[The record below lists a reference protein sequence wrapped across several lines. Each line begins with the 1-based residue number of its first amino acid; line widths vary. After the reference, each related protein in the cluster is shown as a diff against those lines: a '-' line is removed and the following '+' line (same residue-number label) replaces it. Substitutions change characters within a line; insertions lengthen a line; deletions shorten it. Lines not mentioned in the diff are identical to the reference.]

1 MRRRNMKMSGFA
13 SMAAVCICLFS
24 YPAYPEDA
32 SRANEL
38 GEDFQRQIPGY
49 KEKPQGGET
58 PGQTQPQDYTAPPDR
73 EKPEPQTTP
82 QGTDYPLCYNPYTR
96 VYEYCHP
103 EDTDSFRLRLR
114 SPDFRFW
121 WERGRSCPPGYYF
134 KPGWG
139 CYRY

>member
-1 MRRRNMKMSGFA
+1 MRISGIAFA
-13 SMAAVCICLFS
+13 AGIVAYLLSC
-24 YPAYPEDA
+24 PAYA
-32 SRANEL
+32 QSGKGANEL
-38 GEDFQRQIPGY
+38 GDDFQRQMPY
-49 KEKPQGGET
+49 SKENPQSGE
-58 PGQTQPQDYTAPPDR
+58 GQTQPQDYTAPPDR

-121 WERGRSCPPGYYF
+121 WEHGRSCPPGYYF